1 MTRTELNHFQTILT
15 AKQADLSRAT
25 GRREGLAIERTPD
38 ALDEV
43 QLAGERELTT
53 RSLDR
58 ESRLLRN
65 VRAALGR
72 IAEGTYGACFECE
85 EEISHKRLRALP
97 WATLCIACQEEADEK
112 LGRRFTSQERF
123 LVDAA

>member
-1 MTRTELNHFQTILT
+1 MTQTELNQFLTILT
-15 AKQADLSRAT
+15 AKQADLSQASDK
-25 GRREGLAIERTPD
+25 REDIAIERTPD
-38 ALDEV
+38 VLDQV
-43 QLAGERELTT
+43 QLAAERELTT

-72 IAEGTYGACFECE
+72 IAEGTYGTCFECE
-85 EEISHKRLRALP
+85 EEISHKRLRAVP
-97 WATLCIACQEEADEK
+97 WATMCIGCQEEADEK
-112 LGRRFTSQERF
+112 VARRFTSQERF